1 MYIKYNHI
9 SMKVPMN
16 KTLHFLSGLPRSGST
31 VLAAILNQNPKTR
44 VSATSGLVHALTGLA
59 ETWHKEPMLKD
70 NDPEMKKLAKTMAG
84 TIDAFY
90 SDFSQP
96 IVIDKNRA
104 WPTPMIMSA
113 MEQVLGRP
121 MKIIATV
128 RSVPDCMAS
137 FVRIVKPKDLDDFI
151 YNDFLVKHL
160 QGSYMNLAEGYAYRP
175 DWFLFVEYNDLL
187 KNPKQELERIHEFL
201 GLKPFEY
208 NFNKIDGSSVK
219 EDDELLHHVAGLHNI
234 KPKLKAQHKEHARDQ
249 LKYHHD
255 SFVQPEFWNP
265 KFPTS
270 VKPIHDLDL
279 QLAASM
285 HGDYK
290 EGLRLAKKLKKE
302 EPWNHR
308 AAFNRGW
315 YELHEGHIQ
324 EGYRLMDRGR
334 IVGVFGNDKP
344 GSPQPAWD
352 GKAKGTIL
360 LQLEGGLGD
369 QLHQIR
375 YAKIIADRGNQVLVS
390 CAAPLVQ
397 FINNMPG
404 VSASIQHGGEGAVY
418 HSHYVQGM
426 SSIVPLKL
434 ELNDISGKPYIKL
447 PVVKKGKR
455 LRIGLRWSG
464 NKSFEDQHKKLFP
477 HELMFNAVKG
487 FDAEFISLQRDDGAE
502 HCPSWVKQVPLNTWK
517 ETQQAIASCNLVI
530 SSCTSVSHLAA
541 AMGVETWV
549 VVPLMAY
556 FLYAL
561 PGEQV
566 PYYDSM
572 RLFRQEE
579 FGSWVEPFEKIQKE
593 LPLWSKQRK
602 K

>member
-1 MYIKYNHI
+1 
-9 SMKVPMN
+9 MN

-44 VSATSGLVHALTGLA
+44 VSTTSGLVHALTGLA

-70 NDPEMKKLAKTMAG
+70 NDPEMKKLAATMAG

-137 FVRIVKPKDLDDFI
+137 FVRIAKPKDLDDFI

-175 DWFLFVEYNDLL
+175 DWFLFVEYNDLI

-201 GLKPFEY
+201 GLEPFEY
-208 NFNKIDGSSVK
+208 NFNKIDGSTVK
-219 EDDELLHHVAGLHNI
+219 ENDELIHHVPGLHDI

-249 LKYHHD
+249 LKYHYD
-255 SFVQPEFWNP
+255 GFKQPEFWKGTEGFVTQP
-265 KFPTS
+265 
-270 VKPIHDLDL
+270 VHDLDL
-279 QLAASM
+279 QLAASTR
-285 HGDYK
+285 GDFK
-290 EGLRLAKKLKKE
+290 EGLRLANKMKKE
-302 EPWNHR
+302 QPWNHR

-315 YELHEGHIQ
+315 YTLSEGKIL
-324 EGYRLMDRGR
+324 EGYKLLDRGR
-334 IVGVFGNDKP
+334 IVGVFGNEKP
-344 GSPQPAWD
+344 RTPQPTWD
-352 GKAKGTIL
+352 GKTKGTIL
-360 LQLEGGLGD
+360 LQLEGGFGD
-369 QLHQIR
+369 QIHQAR
-375 YAKIIADRGNQVLVS
+375 YIKLIADRGNRVVVS
-390 CAAPLVQ
+390 CAGPLVEFMQ
-397 FINNMPG
+397 NIEG
-404 VSASIQHGGEGAVY
+404 TSAVMQHGVEYGVY
-418 HSHYVQGM
+418 HSSYVQGM
-426 SSIVPLKL
+426 SSVVPLKL
-434 ELNDISGKPYIKL
+434 ELKDISGEPYIKK
-447 PVVKKGKR
+447 PEVKKGKK

-464 NKSFEDQHKKLFP
+464 NKAFEDQHKKLFP

-487 FDAEFISLQRDDGAE
+487 FDAEFISLQRDSGE
-502 HCPSWVKQVPLNTWK
+502 EFCPSWVKKVPLNTWT
-517 ETQQAIASCNLVI
+517 ETQEAIAGCDLVI

-549 VVPLMAY
+549 VVPVMPY

-561 PGEQV
+561 PGDRV

-579 FGSWVEPFEKIQKE
+579 FGNWSTPFEEIKKEFPVWTKKQK
-593 LPLWSKQRK
+593 K

>member
-1 MYIKYNHI
+1 
-9 SMKVPMN
+9 MN

-44 VSATSGLVHALTGLA
+44 VSTTSGLVHALTGLA

-70 NDPEMKKLAKTMAG
+70 NDPQMKKLAKTMAG

-137 FVRIVKPKDLDDFI
+137 FVRIAKPKDLDDFI

-187 KNPKQELERIHEFL
+187 TNPKRELDRIHKFL
-201 GLKPFEY
+201 GLEPFEY
-208 NFNKIDGSSVK
+208 NFNKIDGSTVK
-219 EDDELLHHVAGLHNI
+219 ENDELIHNVPGLHDI

-255 SFVQPEFWNP
+255 SFIQPEFWSNE
-265 KFPTS
+265 PT
-270 VKPIHDLDL
+270 KDLRPMHDLDR
-279 QLAASM
+279 QLAASIQ
-285 HGDYK
+285 GNFK
-290 EGLRLAKKLKKE
+290 EGLRLTKKLKKE

-315 YELHEGHIQ
+315 YLLREGKLLD
-324 EGYRLMDRGR
+324 GYKQMDRGR
-334 IVGVFGNDKP
+334 IVGVFGNEKP
-344 GSPQPAWD
+344 KSPQPAWD
-352 GKAKGTIL
+352 GKTPGTIL

-369 QLHQIR
+369 QIHQMR
-375 YAKIIADRGNQVLVS
+375 YIKIIADRGNKVIVVCS
-390 CAAPLVQ
+390 PELVQ
-397 FINNMPG
+397 FVQSLDN
-404 VSASIQHGGEGAVY
+404 VSAAVQHGAEYGVF
-418 HSHYVQGM
+418 HTHWVQGM
-426 SSIVPLKL
+426 SSVVPLKL
-434 ELNDISGKPYIKL
+434 ELKDISGKPYIDK
-447 PVVKKGKR
+447 PEVKKGKR

-464 NKSFEDQHKKLFP
+464 NKAFEDQHKKLFP
-477 HELMFNAVKG
+477 HELMFNAIKD
-487 FDAEFISLQRDDGAE
+487 FDAEFISLQRDSGE
-502 HCPSWVKQVPLNTWK
+502 EFCPSWVKKVPLNNWG
-517 ETQQAIASCNLVI
+517 ETQEAIASCDLVI

-541 AMGVETWV
+541 AMGVDTWV
-549 VVPLMAY
+549 VVPVMPY

-561 PGEQV
+561 PGDRV

-572 RLFRQEE
+572 QLFRQEE
-579 FGSWVEPFEKIQKE
+579 FGSWTEPFEQIQKE
-593 LPLWSKQRK
+593 LPVWAEQRK